1 MKRILLA
8 VTITALMLNAPES
21 HAGFLFDVQAVPTLP
36 GGNQNFALDIN
47 SAGQVVGNSRKNG
60 GTQLHPYVWKI
71 GDAAPTEIGIL
82 PGVPTFGRGFAV
94 NDSGIVVGESG
105 NGPSKPFRYANGNL
119 TDLGSLPGGSGGVAN
134 DVNNAGIAVGA
145 ASNGQS
151 VRAFM
156 TTGNGVLRD
165 LGTPLGTSNSLG
177 RAYAIN
183 QDGTIVG
190 IARNV
195 SNTASEPAI
204 WTFDNQGNPVA
215 TTVASPLPGAFGEF
229 LGLNDTG
236 LAVGRYT
243 DASNRTRPF
252 AFDGSSSYDLGL
264 LPSEPT
270 FVHGRAIDVNDSGM
284 IVGYVARFDTAPSFG
299 GAAVMW
305 HNGSI
310 FDLNT
315 LIAPGSGW
323 RLLSAEGINDQG
335 QIVGFGTFGG
345 QTRAFVLTPVPEPA
359 SIVAFATGGFLVA
372 IFRRNRGRRN
382 SKREARS

>member
-1 MKRILLA
+1 MHRFLTTLTLA
-8 VTITALMLNAPES
+8 CLTLSPMSAQ
-21 HAGFLFDVQAVPTLP
+21 AGFLFDIQAVPTLP
-36 GGNQNFALDIN
+36 GGTQNFALDIN
-47 SAGQVVGNSRKNG
+47 ASGQIVGNSRKNG
-60 GTQLHPYVWKI
+60 GTALHPYVWKI

-94 NDSGIVVGESG
+94 NDSGVVVGESG
-105 NGPSKPFRYANGNL
+105 NGPSKAFRYENGTL
-119 TDLGSLPGGSGGVAN
+119 SDLGSLPGGTGGVAN
-134 DVNNAGIAVGA
+134 DINNSGRVVGA

-151 VRAFM
+151 VRAFY
-156 TTGNGVLRD
+156 TDVGGVLMD
-165 LGTPLGTSNSLG
+165 LGTPLGTSDSLA

-183 QDGTIVG
+183 EDGTIAGV
-190 IARNV
+190 ARNA
-195 SNTASEPAI
+195 SNTASEPAL
-204 WTFDNQGNPVA
+204 WTFDSGGVPVA
-215 TTVASPLPGAFGEF
+215 TTVSSPLPGAFGEF
-229 LGLNDTG
+229 LGLNDRS

-243 DASNRTRPF
+243 DTSNRTRPF

-264 LPSEPT
+264 LPNEPT

-323 RLLSAEGINDQG
+323 RLLSAEGINEQG

-345 QTRAFVLTPVPEPA
+345 QSRAFVLTPVPEPT
-359 SIVAFATGGFLVA
+359 SFVALGSGMLLMAL
-372 IFRRNRGRRN
+372 FRRNRVLRN
-382 SKREARS
+382 AKPEARS